1 MILGRDRSATVP
13 HRSTPSPAGLR
24 PCVQQSELMSDMM
37 IKACGCTENNWTFL
51 RYNDNA
57 GGDLAMA
64 DMIER
69 IRNVE

>member
-13 HRSTPSPAGLR
+13 RRSTPSPAGLR
-24 PCVQQSELMSDMM
+24 PFAQQSELMSDMM
-37 IKACGCTENNWTFL
+37 IKAYGCTENNWPLL
-51 RYNDNA
+51 RYHDNA

-69 IRNVE
+69 IHNVE

>member
-1 MILGRDRSATVP
+1 
-13 HRSTPSPAGLR
+13 
-24 PCVQQSELMSDMM
+24 MSDTM
-37 IKACGCTENNWTFL
+37 IKAYGCTENNWTFL
-51 RYNDNA
+51 GYHDNA

>member
-1 MILGRDRSATVP
+1 
-13 HRSTPSPAGLR
+13 
-24 PCVQQSELMSDMM
+24 MSDIM
-37 IKACGCTENNWTFL
+37 IKAYGCTENNWTFL
-51 RYNDNA
+51 GCHDNA